1 MSQRP
6 TIIDV
11 ARQAGVSKST
21 VSRVL
26 QGDALVSLRSQ
37 NAVREAIL
45 QLGYEQNAVASSLR
59 TERTWMVMLATP
71 DITNPFWSTV
81 ARGAQDQL
89 EAAGYSVVFA
99 NSDWDGERERL
110 FLGTARRNRF
120 DAILIN
126 PTVVGSQDLL
136 ATGMPTVVLGMR
148 NDLQHF
154 DTVGSDS
161 FGGVMLALDHLY
173 ALGHRR
179 IGFIRGQHKSGRG
192 QSRHQAYQTFLQQ
205 KGLLYDPALVAEV
218 PYELERG
225 YQAACKLLE
234 NADRPSAIFAANDIL
249 AIGAMHAAHER
260 GLSVPHEL
268 SIVGMD
274 DIPAAA
280 MTLPGLT
287 TVAKSKYETGR
298 QAAIFLL
305 ERIAGS
311 GPNSPRRLFLPCHLM
326 VRGSTAALQIT
337 ENLR

>member
-81 ARGAQDQL
+81 ARGAQDHL

-99 NSDWDGERERL
+99 NS
-110 FLGTARRNRF
+110 
-120 DAILIN
+120 
-126 PTVVGSQDLL
+126 
-136 ATGMPTVVLGMR
+136 MPTVVLGMR

-225 YQAACKLLE
+225 YQAACRLLE
-234 NADRPSAIFAANDIL
+234 NAYFAA
-249 AIGAMHAAHER
+249 
-260 GLSVPHEL
+260 
-268 SIVGMD
+268 
-274 DIPAAA
+274 
-280 MTLPGLT
+280 T
-287 TVAKSKYETGR
+287 TAKSNR
-298 QAAIFLL
+298 
-305 ERIAGS
+305 
-311 GPNSPRRLFLPCHLM
+311 HLC
-326 VRGSTAALQIT
+326 SK
-337 ENLR
+337 